1 MAQVLNWY
9 ETVFELIDMRSFSNL
24 WFWIALAVIWSTSS
38 HWILGVPF
46 DLVVRARK
54 HGGGVQDDLN
64 DMVRVNVNRILF
76 IARTSGLWLL
86 ALGSFV
92 LTAAALLGFVYG
104 VEFAQAF
111 FLLGFPLSVV
121 WGLSVRTAQQIL
133 EADGADLHAR
143 MVRHRIYVQ
152 IIGVFSIFVTALWGM
167 YQNMAVGPL

>member
-1 MAQVLNWY
+1 
-9 ETVFELIDMRSFSNL
+9 
-24 WFWIALAVIWSTSS
+24 
-38 HWILGVPF
+38 
-46 DLVVRARK
+46 
-54 HGGGVQDDLN
+54 
-64 DMVRVNVNRILF
+64 
-76 IARTSGLWLL
+76 
-86 ALGSFV
+86 
-92 LTAAALLGFVYG
+92 LLGFVYG